1 MFKNNIKPLT
11 LGNFKQQKLF
21 MNIVELISKWLEN
34 NGRTKTYLA
43 EKLGV
48 PPQHLINKFSRNKT
62 FDIDF
67 IERVSIALNHD
78 FFEDLSKLLQ
88 SEKSI
93 SLSNSRVSLVSEPP
107 SSYHSERE
115 KSMKAQYDQL
125 LQENL
130 ELHRELR
137 KLYKDLKN

>member
-11 LGNFKQQKLF
+11 LGNFKQQNLF